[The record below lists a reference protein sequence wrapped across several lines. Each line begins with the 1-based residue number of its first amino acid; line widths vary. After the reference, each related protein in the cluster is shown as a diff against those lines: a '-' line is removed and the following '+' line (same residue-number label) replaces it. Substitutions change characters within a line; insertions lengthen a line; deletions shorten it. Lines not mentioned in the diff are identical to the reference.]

1 MPDLATTSIARR
13 SVTMSDGTDIATYVQ
28 GNPAGLV
35 VMFSNSLGTDH
46 QMWDPQVAALAQDF
60 RILRYDTRGHGR
72 SGSPAGATSIDR
84 LSLDVMEILDALQ
97 VGQVHFC
104 GLSLGGMTG
113 QQLGWRAPERFLTM
127 TLAATSAY
135 MGPPSAW
142 QDRIGRV
149 RAEGMA
155 AIADGVL
162 DIWFTPA
169 FQASHPDAV
178 AVCKRTL
185 LETDVAG
192 YGACCAAIR
201 DMDQRPLGGHSA
213 LPTLV
218 ISGQQDKA
226 TPPSHGKALSDRLQN
241 ARFEVLDGGHL
252 VNLEQAAAFT
262 ERLVEFI
269 NHTTAQEAKGSV
281 K

>member
-1 MPDLATTSIARR
+1 MPDLATPSIARR
-13 SVTMSDGTDIATYVQ
+13 PVIMSDGTEIATYME
-28 GNPAGLV
+28 GNPAGPM

-46 QMWDPQVAALAQDF
+46 QMWDPQAAALAQDF
-60 RILRYDTRGHGR
+60 RILRYDTRGHGH
-72 SGSPAGATSIDR
+72 SGSPAGAYSIDR
-84 LSLDVMEILDALQ
+84 LSLDVIEILDALEI
-97 VGQVHFC
+97 GQVHFC
-104 GLSLGGMTG
+104 GLSLGGMIG
-113 QQLGWRAPERFLTM
+113 QQLGWRAPDRFLTM

-155 AIADGVL
+155 AIAESVL

-169 FQASHPDAV
+169 FQASHPGAV
-178 AVCKRTL
+178 AACKGTL
-185 LETDVAG
+185 LGTDAAG
-192 YGACCAAIR
+192 YSACCAAIR
-201 DMDQRPLGGHSA
+201 DMDQRPLGGLSS

-226 TPPSHGKALSDRLQN
+226 TPPSHGKALSDRLTN

-252 VNLEQAAAFT
+252 VNLEQPTAFT
-262 ERLVEFI
+262 KHLVEFI
-269 NHTTAQEAKGSV
+269 NHNAAQEAKGSI
-281 K
+281 